1 MIQLNLQYEDE
12 NLTNLI
18 VQKLSKEKLVL
29 EMVEIKDV
37 SSVRME
43 EERIVRKKCV
53 QLTAITKSL
62 LFNKIMEELQGIDRQ
77 NKIKVFALPIVQSG
91 FNQTQ
96 DLFDRLL
103 KV

>member
-12 NLTNLI
+12 NLTYPI
-18 VQKLSKEKLVL
+18 VQKLSQEKLVL
-29 EMVEIKDV
+29 EMVELKEIHTLCLEHDQVVK
-37 SSVRME
+37 R
-43 EERIVRKKCV
+43 KCV

-62 LFNKIMEELQGIDRQ
+62 LFNKIMEELRTLDPDQ
-77 NKIKVFALPIVQSG
+77 KIKVFALPVVQSG

>member
-12 NLTNLI
+12 NLTYPI
-18 VQKLSKEKLVL
+18 VQKLSQEKLVL

-37 SSVRME
+37 HIMCME
-43 EERIVRKKCV
+43 DDKLVKRKCV

-62 LFNKIMEELQGIDRQ
+62 LFNRIMDELLKLDPDQ
-77 NKIKVFALPIVQSG
+77 KIKVFALPVVQSG

>member
-12 NLTNLI
+12 NLTNTI
-18 VQKLSKEKLVL
+18 VEKLSREKLVL
-29 EMVEIKDV
+29 EMVEMRDV
-37 SSVRME
+37 HILCYE
-43 EERIVRKKCV
+43 ETHLVKKKCV

-62 LFNKIMEELQGIDRQ
+62 LFNKIMEELRKLDPDQQ
-77 NKIKVFALPIVQSG
+77 IKVFALPVVQSG